1 MMPSSTGF
9 LRFLPVVVAVGAVAI
24 GILILAIPAATG
36 GQWPSWT
43 GLDGKTAWD
52 LANLVIVP
60 ASLAVIAFLFS
71 DKQRLEDREIAR
83 AQREQDLRIAEDQR
97 RADYDIA
104 LFREREEALQGYLST
119 MTELILG
126 HDLTDKKVIAIAQ
139 ARTISLLSRLDGN
152 RRAAVLE
159 FLTGA
164 GLITAENPTISLS
177 GADLSNMQG
186 VRFAM
191 MAVSLNGANLS
202 NSRLAHS
209 SIRNCDLR
217 YADLTDVDLA
227 DSDLFGTNLCGANL
241 QGTDLSRTIL
251 LSADFSRGIPSR
263 ASMSAAKARADA
275 REAEENWLARL
286 ALAKFERAKY
296 SYATKWPAG
305 FDPKAVG
312 AFDIGD

>member
-1 MMPSSTGF
+1 MMASSTGF

-24 GILILAIPAATG
+24 GIFILAIPAATG
-36 GQWPSWT
+36 GRWPSWT

-83 AQREQDLRIAEDQR
+83 AQREQDLRIAEEQR
-97 RADYDIA
+97 RADYEIA
-104 LFREREEALQGYLST
+104 QFREREEALQSYLST
-119 MTELILG
+119 MTDLILG
-126 HDLTDKKVIAIAQ
+126 HDLTDKKVAAIAQ

-159 FLTGA
+159 FLA
-164 GLITAENPTISLS
+164 SVGLIVAENPTISLS

-186 VRFAM
+186 VRLSM
-191 MAVSLNGANLS
+191 TGMSLNGANLY

-209 SIRNCDLR
+209 SLRSCDLR

-227 DSDLFGTNLCGANL
+227 DSDLFGADLRGANL
-241 QGTDLSRTIL
+241 VGTDFSRTIL
-251 LSADFSRGIPSR
+251 VNADFSKGIPSR
-263 ASMSAAKARADA
+263 ASVSAAKARADA
-275 REAEENWLARL
+275 REAEENWLARI
-286 ALAKFERAKY
+286 AQAKFAGAKY
-296 SYATKWPAG
+296 SYSTKWPAG
-305 FDPKAVG
+305 VDPKAMG
-312 AFDIGD
+312 AIDVSG